1 MSVDILQGSGLNS
14 LSWQQVTYNQMIA
27 QKQEEL
33 TKGTAKIEN
42 SYDSQTALLDMQSDQ
57 WAKVKA
63 SLNNAEIA
71 VDNGEEGTDK
81 IKDILLNMRILIG
94 NFAELKDTEATEGI
108 DLSETKLELQGQF
121 DEYVDEIN
129 RIADAYSEAYNP
141 IGRVVSTDWTPNTIT
156 YKTDI
161 YNNGQTMTGSYI
173 GADFYIASD
182 DGTLWVPEP
191 GTSSIQQYEIYNT
204 DNEKD
209 STKADGFTSTRNGL
223 RLDSYDESTGAIT
236 ITVDPENDAM
246 QVTGTIKFGGME
258 LMQSW
263 FYDGLD
269 SEAGREAALA
279 AIEKAEVLVVG
290 AESNLAGMRA
300 TVARDT
306 KKADDGL
313 AALNEERSEAMRGQL
328 TDTYAL
334 QIQKQQEIQV
344 LQQAFQT
351 MEQQSAYF
359 ETMFMSVQKNPFLD
373 VMG

>member
-1 MSVDILQGSGLNS
+1 MSVEILQNNGLSS
-14 LSWQQVTYNQMIA
+14 LSWKQVTYNQIV
-27 QKQEEL
+27 QRKQEEL
-33 TKGTAKIEN
+33 TEGTAKIEE
-42 SYDSQTALLDMQSDQ
+42 SYDSQTVLLDTQSGQ

-63 SLNNAEIA
+63 SINNAEIA
-71 VDNGEEGTDK
+71 VGNGQEGTDK

-94 NFAELKDTEATEGI
+94 NYAEFEATEAAEGS
-108 DLSETKLELQGQF
+108 DLSESKIELRTRF

-129 RIADAYSEAYNP
+129 RIADTYAEAYNP
-141 IGRVVSTDWTPNTIT
+141 IGRVVGTDWTPNTISYT
-156 YKTDI
+156 TDI
-161 YNNGQTMTGSYI
+161 YNNKQSLTGSYI
-173 GADFYIASD
+173 GADFYIDSD
-182 DGTLWVPEP
+182 DGTQWVPEP

-204 DNEKD
+204 ENEPD

-236 ITVDPENDAM
+236 VTVDPENDAT

-269 SEAGREAALA
+269 SAAGREAALA

-344 LQQAFQT
+344 LQQAFQA